1 MIPYQYITA
10 TGLSESN
17 SVSVYYSTPTALIK
31 CVNTTDMNNKQL
43 DFPATSESTYKD
55 FYYCGVDGDKD
66 NKEISGIYIKLS
78 ELKQEGIKWVK
89 EIIKEQ
95 ERRGRWIKGSKC
107 NQSQMS
113 PRKQGQ
119 MSFIKRFFN
128 LTEEDLK

>member
-1 MIPYQYITA
+1 MMELKT
-10 TGLSESN
+10 L
-17 SVSVYYSTPTALIK
+17 
-31 CVNTTDMNNKQL
+31 
-43 DFPATSESTYKD
+43 KD
-55 FYYCGVDGDKD
+55 FENEAHSFNSDEMGLNAYLINPV
-66 NKEISGIYIKLS
+66 
-78 ELKQEGIKWVK
+78 ELKAEAVKWVK

-107 NQSQMS
+107 NQSQIS